1 MKRQQVKRLGR
12 AAVVGVLLMAAA
24 AWAEVPASAVGTGAP
39 DEGDPRVEA
48 TLLVDSTQVKPGDTF
63 RVGVRFRMDPGW
75 HIYWKNPG
83 DSGLETDV
91 TWDTPGSTVGPL
103 QWPSPNTFRTPDGF
117 ITTHGYE
124 GEVLLF
130 AQARAAQDATGQ
142 LQLSAAAEALVCEV
156 HCIPAEL
163 MLTRSVP
170 LGTETV
176 RDAEA
181 MRAFDAAQAK
191 VPRPTADTGHTV
203 QLALDAK
210 QLTAGQDFTGTLTV
224 TGPGGAALPATEG
237 DFFTPERI
245 EGVASVALTP
255 AGAGRFKLKGKAEP
269 DVPGAEP
276 RLTGVLRLGTAASG
290 YQPLAV
296 DVAMAPVVAA
306 GGAVAAAPGVKLPSV
321 KDSIAAVKPVAAV
334 VPAAAPADSS
344 VGLGLALLFAF
355 LGGALLNL
363 MPCVFPV
370 LALKAYGFTR
380 MVQQEQ
386 GRVASHAAAYAGG
399 IIGSM
404 LLLAGAVLAVRAGG
418 ASVGWGFQ
426 FQEPLF
432 VAAVS
437 AVLVAFALNLFGVF
451 NVGMDGTA
459 LAGKV
464 DSSHGLLHSAG
475 EGVLAVVLATPCSAP
490 LLGTAV
496 GFAFAAGPLTVLA
509 VFTALG
515 LGLALPFCVLV
526 LVPGL
531 AKKLPKPGA
540 WMERFKQVLGFA
552 LLATT
557 VWLVWVMG
565 GLAGVDG
572 MARLLAFLVAV
583 GLGTWVYGQSQLQ
596 EGGRRLAS
604 VAVAVLVLV
613 GAGVASL
620 RFDGLAPEAR
630 ASSTVARTQPWDS
643 AAVTAALEAGQPVF
657 IDFTADWCLTC
668 KFNERTV
675 LSRDEV
681 RAAFTEH
688 QVAFFVA
695 DWTRRDARITAK
707 LAEHGRA
714 GVPMYLVLSPGA
726 PDRPEVL
733 PELLTADLVVD
744 AVKRAAECSPSR
756 RKDGSNIVC
765 AVGFPRP

>member
-1 MKRQQVKRLGR
+1 MKRQQWKRLKLAGS
-12 AAVVGVLLMAAA
+12 AGVFLLSAV
-24 AWAEVPASAVGTGAP
+24 AWANLPPSAVGTGAP

-48 TLLVDSTQVKPGDTF
+48 ALLVDATQVKAGDTF

-83 DSGLETDV
+83 ESGLETEV
-91 TWDTPGSTVGPL
+91 AWDTPGSTVGPL
-103 QWPSPNTFRTPDGF
+103 QWPYPHTFRTSDGF
-117 ITTHGYE
+117 ITTHGYD
-124 GEVLLF
+124 GEALLF
-130 AQARAAQDATGQ
+130 AQARAAPDATGT
-142 LQLSAAAEALVCEV
+142 LQLSAAVEALVCEV

-170 LGTETV
+170 LGPETV
-176 RDAEA
+176 RDADA
-181 MRAFDAAQAK
+181 VRAFDAAQAK
-191 VPRPTADTGHTV
+191 VPRPTSDTGHTV

-210 QLTAGQDFTGTLTV
+210 QLTPGQDFTGTLTV
-224 TGPGGAALPATEG
+224 TGPNGAALPAVEA

-245 EGVASVALTP
+245 DGVASVALTA
-255 AGAGRFKLKGKAEP
+255 AGPGRFSLKGKME
-269 DVPGAEP
+269 PGAPEKEP

-296 DVAMAPVVAA
+296 DVAMAPVAA
-306 GGAVAAAPGVKLPSV
+306 AGAVAAAPAVAKAPSI
-321 KDSIAAVKPVAAV
+321 KDSLAAVKPVAA
-334 VPAAAPADSS
+334 AAAPAEPS

-380 MVQQEQ
+380 RVQQEH
-386 GRVASHAAAYAGG
+386 GRVGAHAAAYAGG

-418 ASVGWGFQ
+418 TSVGWGFQ

-437 AVLVAFALNLFGVF
+437 AILVAFALNLFGVF
-451 NVGMDGTA
+451 NVGLDGTA
-459 LAGKV
+459 LAGTV
-464 DSSHGLLHSAG
+464 DKSHGLMHSAG

-515 LGLALPFCVLV
+515 LGLALPFCLLV

-552 LLATT
+552 LLATV

-583 GLGTWVYGQSQLQ
+583 GLGTWLYGQAQAQ
-596 EGGRRLAS
+596 EGGRKLAM
-604 VAVAVLVLV
+604 VAVAALVLV
-613 GAGVASL
+613 TSGLFSL
-620 RFDGLAPEAR
+620 RFDEASAPVAGR
-630 ASSTVARTQPWDS
+630 ASTVASAQPWDA
-643 AAVTAALEAGQPVF
+643 AAVNAALEAGQPVF

-675 LSRDEV
+675 LSREEV

-726 PDRPEVL
+726 PDKPEVL

-744 AVKRAAECSPSR
+744 AVKRAAECSPARMKS
-756 RKDGSNIVC
+756 GTNVVC